1 MPKPSKS
8 HVNPAFLDT
17 ARAFYA
23 EAFDHKRKRDLADSI
38 AEWSE
43 MDEGEQSFAVAHLL
57 FLNLQAQAG
66 TQRILGQVRDLLDEV
81 AESLTTAIEASLPD
95 PDEADRDDDRD
106 EDDDADDA
114 PPAPAAARGA
124 NPRPAAVA
132 GDDDAD
138 GDEESED
145 DDAEDDAD
153 DEDADSDDAE
163 AGAA

>member
-1 MPKPSKS
+1 MPKTSKS
-8 HVNPAFLDT
+8 PVNPAFLDT

-95 PDEADRDDDRD
+95 PDEADRDDDR
-106 EDDDADDA
+106 EDDDADDEQ
-114 PPAPAAARGA
+114 PTPAAARGA
-124 NPRPAAVA
+124 NARPAAVA

-138 GDEESED
+138 DDADD
-145 DDAEDDAD
+145 DDAEDADD
-153 DEDADSDDAE
+153 DEDADSDGDDAE

>member
-1 MPKPSKS
+1 MPKPSKMPT
-8 HVNPAFLDT
+8 NPAFLDT
-17 ARAFYA
+17 ARAFYG
-23 EAFDHKRKRDLADSI
+23 EAFDHKRKRELAASI

-95 PDEADRDDDRD
+95 PDEADRDDDR
-106 EDDDADDA
+106 EDDDADDEQ
-114 PPAPAAARGA
+114 PAPAAARGA
-124 NPRPAAVA
+124 NARPAAVA

-138 GDEESED
+138 GNED
-145 DDAEDDAD
+145 DDGEDADD
-153 DEDADSDDAE
+153 DEDADSDGDDAE
-163 AGAA
+163 VGAA

>member
-1 MPKPSKS
+1 MPKPSKMPT
-8 HVNPAFLDT
+8 NPAFLDA
-17 ARAFYA
+17 ARAFYG
-23 EAFDHKRKRDLADSI
+23 EAFDHKRKRELAASI

-95 PDEADRDDDRD
+95 PDEADRDDDR
-106 EDDDADDA
+106 EDDDADDEQ
-114 PPAPAAARGA
+114 PAPTAARGA
-124 NPRPAAVA
+124 NARPAAVA

-138 GDEESED
+138 GNED
-145 DDAEDDAD
+145 DDGEDAD
-153 DEDADSDDAE
+153 DEDADSDSDDAE

>member
-8 HVNPAFLDT
+8 PVNPAFLDT

-114 PPAPAAARGA
+114 PPAAARAGNA
-124 NPRPAAVA
+124 RPAAVA

-138 GDEESED
+138 GDED

-153 DEDADSDDAE
+153 DEDGDGDGDDDAE

>member
-1 MPKPSKS
+1 MPKPSKMPT
-8 HVNPAFLDT
+8 NPAFLDA
-17 ARAFYA
+17 ARAFYG
-23 EAFDHKRKRDLADSI
+23 EAFDHKRKRKLAASI

-95 PDEADRDDDRD
+95 PDEADRDDDR
-106 EDDDADDA
+106 EDDDANDEQ
-114 PPAPAAARGA
+114 PTPAAARGA
-124 NPRPAAVA
+124 NARPAAVA

-138 GDEESED
+138 DDEE
-145 DDAEDDAD
+145 DADD
-153 DEDADSDDAE
+153 DEDADSEGDDAE

>member
-8 HVNPAFLDT
+8 PVNPAFLDT

-114 PPAPAAARGA
+114 PPAAARAGNA
-124 NPRPAAVA
+124 RPAAVA

-138 GDEESED
+138 GDED

-153 DEDADSDDAE
+153 DEDADSDDDAE

>member
-1 MPKPSKS
+1 MPKTSKS
-8 HVNPAFLDT
+8 PVNPAFLDT

-81 AESLTTAIEASLPD
+81 TESLTTAIEASLPD

-114 PPAPAAARGA
+114 PPAAARAGNA
-124 NPRPAAVA
+124 RPAAVA

-138 GDEESED
+138 GDED

-153 DEDADSDDAE
+153 DEDGDGDGDDDAE

>member
-1 MPKPSKS
+1 MPKPSKMPT
-8 HVNPAFLDT
+8 NPAFLDA
-17 ARAFYA
+17 ARAFYG
-23 EAFDHKRKRDLADSI
+23 EAFDHKRTRELAASI

-95 PDEADRDDDRD
+95 PDEADRDDDR
-106 EDDDADDA
+106 EDDDADDEQ
-114 PPAPAAARGA
+114 PAPTAARGA
-124 NPRPAAVA
+124 NARPAAVA
-132 GDDDAD
+132 GDEDAD
-138 GDEESED
+138 GDDDED
-145 DDAEDDAD
+145 GEDADD
-153 DEDADSDDAE
+153 DEDADSDGDDAE